1 MIKANAKLRKIK
13 SIKYLVYRKIYVK
26 IINEQSNN
34 EYSDLDMLEIL
45 KNESMDCFEEDEDRD
60 DDVMELTNN
69 ISFRITM
76 GMLIVWPSSKL
87 KHYQ

>member
-34 EYSDLDMLEIL
+34 EYSNLDMLEIL

-69 ISFRITM
+69 ICSHISM
-76 GMLIVWPSSKL
+76 GMHIVCPSSKL